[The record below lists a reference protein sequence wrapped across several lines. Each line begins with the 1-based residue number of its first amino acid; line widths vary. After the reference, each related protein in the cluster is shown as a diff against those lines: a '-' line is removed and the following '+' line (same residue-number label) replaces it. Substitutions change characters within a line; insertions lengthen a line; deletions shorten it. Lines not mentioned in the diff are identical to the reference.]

1 MKIRPM
7 SHRMSLI
14 ARPTLLGALAAMML
28 GGCVVGPPPRPRPP
42 PPPPP
47 APDTTVYAYPQQGQT
62 PEQQDRDRYECYLW
76 ASQQTGFDP
85 SAPNVPPHD
94 RFVVMGGP
102 PGPPPGA
109 QTAVGAV
116 TGGIIGALIAPP
128 RAAGFGAVAGAL
140 VGGTIG
146 ASAEASQNQQAQY
159 VASQNAAAQQAQM
172 GQIEQKASDYRRAL
186 GACLEGRG
194 YTVK

>member
-1 MKIRPM
+1 MKIRPL

-14 ARPTLLGALAAMML
+14 VRPTLLAALAAMML

-94 RFVVMGGP
+94 RFVVRGGP

-172 GQIEQKASDYRRAL
+172 GQVEQKASDYRRAL

>member
-1 MKIRPM
+1 MKP
-7 SHRMSLI
+7 SHRMSHL
-14 ARPTLLGALAAMML
+14 ARPALAGLIVAALL

-47 APDTTVYAYPQQGQT
+47 VLDTTVYAYPQQGQT
-62 PEQQDRDRYECYLW
+62 PEQLDRDRYECYLW
-76 ASQQTGFDP
+76 ASKQTGFDP

-94 RFVVMGGP
+94 RVVAVVGGP
-102 PGPPPGA
+102 PPAPPGA
-109 QTAVGAV
+109 QTAVGAI
-116 TGGIIGALIAPP
+116 TGGLIGALIAPP
-128 RAAGFGAVAGAL
+128 RAAGFGALAGAV

-172 GQIEQKASDYRRAL
+172 AQVEQKASDYRRAL

-194 YTVK
+194 YTIK

>member
-1 MKIRPM
+1 MKSRLP
-7 SHRMSLI
+7 SHRMSLV
-14 ARPTLLGALAAMML
+14 ARPALLGAVAAMAL
-28 GGCVVGPPPRPRPP
+28 AGCVVGPPPRPRPP

-47 APDTTVYAYPQQGQT
+47 APNTTVYAYPQQGQT
-62 PEQQDRDRYECYLW
+62 PEQLDRDRYECYLW

-85 SAPNVPPHD
+85 SAASVPPHD
-94 RFVVMGGP
+94 RVVVVGGP
-102 PGPPPGA
+102 PPAPPGA

-116 TGGIIGALIAPP
+116 TGGIIGALISPP
-128 RAAGFGAVAGAL
+128 RAAGFGALAGAV

-172 GQIEQKASDYRRAL
+172 AQVERKASDYRRAL